1 MTSILKVSEIQD
13 PTNSN
18 TALTIDANGYVSGK
32 TISPAFVCRQSA
44 DTTLTSGVFMSLS
57 WIEELDTHSSVSNGV
72 FTVPSG
78 QAGLYH
84 FSTGVTVNG
93 IGGSTF
99 IITTLFLNGS
109 ANNLFEVYN
118 PTAITNQA
126 VRQVNIANLSAGDT
140 VEFKV
145 QQASGSNKTTGF
157 IVDRKA
163 FFCGFRLG

>member
-32 TISPAFVCRQSA
+32 TISPAFVCRESA
-44 DTTLTSGVFMSLS
+44 TTTLTSGSFMSLT
-57 WIEELDTHSSVSNGV
+57 WTEELDTHSAVSSGV
-72 FTVPSG
+72 FTVPAG
-78 QAGLYH
+78 QGGIYH

-109 ANNLFEVYN
+109 HTNLFEVYN
-118 PTAITNQA
+118 PTMITNQA
-126 VRQVNIANLSAGDT
+126 TRQVNVANLSAGDT

-145 QQASGSNKTTGF
+145 QQSSGSNKDTGF
-157 IVDRKA
+157 VQSRKA

>member
-1 MTSILKVSEIQD
+1 MTSILKVSTIQD

-44 DTTLTSGVFMSLS
+44 DTTLTSGIFMSLS
-57 WIEELDTHSSVSNGV
+57 WTEELDTHSSVSNGV

-84 FSTGVTVNG
+84 FSTGVTVNA

-99 IITTLFLNGS
+99 IITTLFINGS
-109 ANNLFEVYN
+109 NDAQHEVYN
-118 PTAITNQA
+118 STAITNQA

-145 QQASGSNKTTGF
+145 QQASGTDKTTGF
-157 IVDRKA
+157 IQNRLA

>member
-32 TISPAFVCRQSA
+32 TISPAFVCRSSVA
-44 DTTLTSGVFMSLS
+44 TTLTNNVFTSLT
-57 WIEELDTHSSVSNGV
+57 WAEELDTHNAVSSGV

-78 QAGLYH
+78 QSGIYH

-93 IGGSTF
+93 IGAGTS
-99 IITTLFLNGS
+99 IITTLFINGS
-109 ANNLFEVYN
+109 NSNEHEVYN

-126 VRQVNIANLSAGDT
+126 VRAVNVATLSAGDT

-145 QQASGSNKTTGF
+145 SQFSGGDLDTGF
-157 IVDRKA
+157 VQDRKA

>member
-32 TISPAFVCRQSA
+32 TISPAFVCRESA
-44 DTTLTSGVFMSLS
+44 TNTLTSGSFMSLT
-57 WIEELDTHSSVSNGV
+57 WTEELDTHSAVSSGV
-72 FTVPSG
+72 FTVPAG
-78 QAGLYH
+78 QGGIYH
-84 FSTGVTVNG
+84 FSTGVTING
-93 IGGSTF
+93 IGASTF
-99 IITTLFLNGS
+99 IVTTLFINGS
-109 ANNLFEVYN
+109 NDAQHEIYN
-118 PTAITNQA
+118 PTIITNQA

-145 QQASGSNKTTGF
+145 QQASGSNKDTGF
-157 IVDRKA
+157 VQSRKA